1 MVLHFLADLKFS
13 LIESL
18 DNQNKVR
25 CMELEKKVMEFQNK
39 LAKTQSEN
47 SEVLK
52 ILNEIK
58 SSSLKSKLVASEL
71 SYLEK
76 LMDVYSKYAVVLL
89 SMINIPVDSW
99 TKESFSFE
107 SVLGEISEATSKA
120 LRGLSFLQEEL
131 NK

>member
-89 SMINIPVDSW
+89 GMINIPVDSW
-99 TKESFSFE
+99 AKESFSFE
-107 SVLGEISEATSKA
+107 SVLGEISEAASKG
-120 LRGLSFLQEEL
+120 LRELSLLQEGL

>member
-1 MVLHFLADLKFS
+1 MQNMEIEKNVLDFQHKLA
-13 LIESL
+13 ET
-18 DNQNKVR
+18 QNK
-25 CMELEKKVMEFQNK
+25 
-39 LAKTQSEN
+39 N

-58 SSSLKSKLVASEL
+58 SSSLKSKLSNSEL

-89 SMINIPVDSW
+89 DMVNMSVTSW
-99 TKESFSFE
+99 GRESNSYI
-107 SVLGEISEATSKA
+107 SVLDEISQATTSA
-120 LRGLSFLQEEL
+120 LKELIFLQEGL

>member
-13 LIESL
+13 
-18 DNQNKVR
+18 
-25 CMELEKKVMEFQNK
+25 VMEFLDNRREIRHMEIEKNVLDFQHK
-39 LAKTQSEN
+39 LAETQNRN

-58 SSSLKSKLVASEL
+58 SSSLKSKLNNSEL

-76 LMDVYSKYAVVLL
+76 LMDVYSKYSVVLL
-89 SMINIPVDSW
+89 GMVNMSVSSW
-99 TKESFSFE
+99 GRESNSYI
-107 SVLGEISEATSKA
+107 SVLDEISQATTSA
-120 LRGLSFLQEEL
+120 LKELIFLQEGL